1 MRVCSIERDM
11 LIDIRSTF
19 SDFSRTFHE
28 IIDFVYI
35 DEYLKQFLYEQYKIY
50 RNIGFDLTIIVL
62 ILTK

>member
-1 MRVCSIERDM
+1 M
-11 LIDIRSTF
+11 IDIRSTF